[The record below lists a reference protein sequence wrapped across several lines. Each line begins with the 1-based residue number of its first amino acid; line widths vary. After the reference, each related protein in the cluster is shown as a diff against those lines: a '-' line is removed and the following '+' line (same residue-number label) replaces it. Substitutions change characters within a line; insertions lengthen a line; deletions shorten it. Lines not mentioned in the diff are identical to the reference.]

1 MEQAPPLPP
10 WDEAKDRVFIALRP
24 FAFLQA
30 LGDVPILAQ
39 RSLPLLAETVVL
51 EREGTF
57 TYLTTHAV
65 EAWSITPEQLFD
77 VARLN
82 VAAALEHALEPLED
96 EEQPTSGGHPREP
109 PDPPAI
115 YRCSSGDAFESSR
128 LVSLPILAKIRE
140 SLEAP
145 ALFCSAPER
154 DTLLVAIDASPPTLV
169 RLMKTTEDVYRESQS
184 PVSPALYVFT
194 SDGDLGPLEL
204 ADDHPLRERV
214 RRGHLLLV
222 DAEYGAQKQSLE
234 ERLHEQGI
242 ELFVATHFAVERESG
257 QVFSYASWTEGPQA
271 LLPYTDLVVFAFG
284 GEERSP
290 LVVTWEAAEALAS
303 DFWEEVEGMEPPRR
317 RTLGF
322 PDAETIEKLAMYA
335 VDL

>member
-1 MEQAPPLPP
+1 MEQAPPLPS
-10 WDEAKDRVFIALRP
+10 WEEARDRVFIALRP

-57 TYLTTHAV
+57 TYLTTDAV
-65 EAWSITPEQLFD
+65 EAWSVTPEQLFD

-96 EEQPTSGGHPREP
+96 EETPT
-109 PDPPAI
+109 I

-128 LVSLPILAKIRE
+128 LVSLPLLAKIRE

-154 DTLLVAIDASPPTLV
+154 DTLLIAVDASPPTLV
-169 RLMKTTEDVYRESQS
+169 RLMKATEEVYRESQS

-194 SDGDLGPLEL
+194 PDGELGPLEL

-222 DAEYGAQKQSLE
+222 DAEYGAQKQALE
-234 ERLHEQGI
+234 ERFTEQGI

-257 QVFSYASWTEGPQA
+257 QVFSYSSWVEGPPA
-271 LLPYTDLVVFAFG
+271 LLPYTDLVAFG
-284 GEERSP
+284 FADERPP
-290 LVVTWEAAEALAS
+290 LVVTWEAAEALAP
-303 DFWEEVEGMEPPRR
+303 DFWEPVEGLEPPRR
-317 RTLGF
+317 RTLAF
-322 PDAETIEKLAMYA
+322 PDAETIEKLAIYA
-335 VDL
+335 VEL